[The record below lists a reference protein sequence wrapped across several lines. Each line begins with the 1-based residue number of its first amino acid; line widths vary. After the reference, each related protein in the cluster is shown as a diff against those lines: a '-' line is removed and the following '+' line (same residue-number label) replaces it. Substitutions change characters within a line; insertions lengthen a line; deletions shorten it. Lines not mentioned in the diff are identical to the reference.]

1 MSEEERAKVVELLD
15 ALQMTAYG
23 ISTDMA
29 HYKRLAKA
37 VEAVEKVMSR
47 EINRGRTHSRVAGQ
61 KARRPASPLPQAT
74 GEGGASVWRAGGQF

>member
-37 VEAVEKVMSR
+37 VEAVERVIKRDRSR
-47 EINRGRTHSRVAGQ
+47 TRSRVA
-61 KARRPASPLPQAT
+61 R
-74 GEGGASVWRAGGQF
+74 